1 MTDGTPSANA
11 NTTLTSL
18 LGQYGDRCQIEH
30 DDATGVWLAL
40 FRPTMTARHYLMAG
54 TLSELAAKLGA
65 ESPAQQDLR

>member
-11 NTTLTSL
+11 NPTLTSL
-18 LGQYGDRCQIEH
+18 LAQYGDRCQIEH

-40 FRPTMTARHYLMAG
+40 FRPTMTARHYLMAS

-65 ESPAQQDLR
+65 ESPAQQDVR